1 MHHLGGHMEYLL
13 GIDNGG
19 TVTKAAIYDSTG
31 REIAISRVDTNVI
44 SEKAGFTEI
53 NMNDMKNAIFHVIK
67 EVIQTSGIKSEK
79 IVGVACCGH
88 GKGLYLVDKKGEPV
102 CNGILSTDNRA
113 IDYPASFEK
122 YLDMDAIYAKTYQ
135 AVVPSQ
141 PVCLLSWLKDNKP
154 ELISKIKWV
163 FACKDYIRFLLTGIA
178 YAEISDYSGSNL
190 VNLNT
195 KAFDKELLREFGLEE
210 FFPCLPPLKRATDF
224 CGGITQEVSRET
236 LLKEG
241 TPVFGGMFDINAC
254 SIASA
259 VVDPSSISM
268 IAGTWSINTYL
279 SKEPIKGHQV
289 MMNSIFCDGKHYL
302 VEESSATSAGNLAWY
317 IKTFLPELKSQSEQS
332 IYITTD
338 AWVTE
343 IIEEE
348 NYPYYFPFIMAS
360 NVNPKA
366 KASLIGLTYY
376 HSRKHITKSIY
387 EGVAFSHLYHYK
399 KLIASRTTEFEAIK
413 LSGGVANSD
422 IWLSMFADV
431 LGKDIT
437 VVETKEAGA
446 LGCAITVAVALGK
459 YDSYEEACS
468 VMVQTKKVVKPDMDR
483 HQFYAKR
490 YAKYCQLLDALD
502 SVWE

>member
-1 MHHLGGHMEYLL
+1 MEYLL

-31 REIAISRVDTNVI
+31 KEIAISRVDTNVI

-53 NMNDMKNAIFHVIK
+53 DMDDMKNSIFHVIRDLL
-67 EVIQTSGIKSEK
+67 ETSGIKGEE
-79 IVGVACCGH
+79 IVGIACCGH
-88 GKGLYLVDKKGEPV
+88 GKGLYLVDDEGKPV
-102 CNGILSTDNRA
+102 CNGILSTDSRA
-113 IDYPASFEK
+113 IEYVAQFEK
-122 YLDMDAIYAKTYQ
+122 TLDMTSIYAKTYQ

-141 PVCLLSWLKDNKP
+141 PVCLLSWLKDNRP
-154 ELISKIKWV
+154 ELASKVKWV
-163 FACKDYIRFLLTGIA
+163 FACKDYIRFLLTGLA

-195 KAFDKELLREFGLEE
+195 KSFDRELLREFGLEE
-210 FFPCLPPLKRATDF
+210 FFSCLPPLKKATDF
-224 CGGITQEVSRET
+224 CGGITKEVSLQT
-236 LLKEG
+236 LLREG

-254 SIASA
+254 CIASG
-259 VVDPSSISM
+259 VVDTSSISM

-279 SKEPIKGHQV
+279 HEVPVKGHQV

-302 VEESSATSAGNLAWY
+302 AEESSATSAGNLAWY
-317 IKTFLPELKSQSEQS
+317 IRTFLPELKSHSEHS
-332 IYITTD
+332 IYAICD

-343 IIEEE
+343 VIGEE

-376 HSRKHITKSIY
+376 HTRKHITKSIY
-387 EGVAFSHLYHYK
+387 EGVAFSHLYHYS
-399 KLIASRTTEFEAIK
+399 KLIASRSTAFDAIK

-431 LGKDIT
+431 LGKDLT

-459 YDSYEEACS
+459 YNSYEEACS
-468 VMVQTKKVVKPDMDR
+468 GMVKAKKVVKPDMEK
-483 HQFYAKR
+483 HQLYAKR

>member
-1 MHHLGGHMEYLL
+1 MEYLL

-19 TVTKAAIYDSTG
+19 TVTKAALYDSMG
-31 REIAISRVDTNVI
+31 KEIAISRIDTKVI
-44 SEKAGFTEI
+44 SEKAGFAEI
-53 NMNDMKNAIFHVIK
+53 NMHAMKDSIFHVIR
-67 EVIQTSGIKSEK
+67 EVIQTSGIKSEE
-79 IVGVACCGH
+79 IVGIACCGH
-88 GKGLYLVDKKGEPV
+88 GKGLYLVDEAGSPV

-113 IDYPASFEK
+113 VDYVASFERT
-122 YLDMDAIYAKTYQ
+122 LDMDAIYAKTYQ

-141 PVCLLSWLKDNKP
+141 PVCLLSWIKDNKP
-154 ELISKIKWV
+154 ELIPKITWV
-163 FACKDYIRFLLTGIA
+163 FACKDYIRFLLTGLA

-195 KAFDKELLREFGLEE
+195 KAFDRELLGEFGLQE
-210 FFPCLPPLKRATDF
+210 FFPCLPPLKTATDL
-224 CGGITQEVSRET
+224 CGGITKDVAEQT

-279 SKEPIKGHQV
+279 STEPVKGHQV
-289 MMNSIFCDGKHYL
+289 MMNSIFCDNEHYL

-317 IKTFLPELKSQSEQS
+317 IKTLLPELKRQSQQS

-338 AWVTE
+338 QWVSE
-343 IIEEE
+343 LADEDD
-348 NYPYYFPFIMAS
+348 YPYYFPFIMAS
-360 NVNPKA
+360 NVNPRA
-366 KASLIGLTYY
+366 KASLIGMTYY
-376 HSRKHITKSIY
+376 HSRKHLTKSIY

-399 KLIASRTTEFEAIK
+399 KLTASRQTEFEAIR

-446 LGCAITVAVALGK
+446 LGCAITVAVAIGK
-459 YDSYEEACS
+459 YSSFSEACS
-468 VMVQTKKVVKPDMDR
+468 VMVKTKKVVQPNMER
-483 HQFYAKR
+483 HALYAKR
-490 YAKYCQLLDALD
+490 YAKYCALLDALD
-502 SVWE
+502 GVWE

>member
-1 MHHLGGHMEYLL
+1 MEYLL

-31 REIAISRVDTNVI
+31 KEIAISRLDTHVI

-53 NMNDMKNAIFHVIK
+53 NMNDMKDSIFHVIR
-67 EVIQTSGIKSEK
+67 EVIQRSGIDSKD
-79 IVGVACCGH
+79 IVGIACCGH
-88 GKGLYLVDKKGEPV
+88 GKGLYLVDDAGNPV

-113 IDYPASFEK
+113 VDYVASFEK
-122 YLDMDAIYAKTYQ
+122 TLDMDAIYAKTYQ

-141 PVCLLSWLKDNKP
+141 PVCLLSWMKDNKP
-154 ELISKIKWV
+154 ELIPKIKWV
-163 FACKDYIRFLLTGIA
+163 FACKDYIRFLLTGLA

-195 KAFDKELLREFGLEE
+195 KAFDKELLGEFGLQE
-210 FFPCLPPLKRATDF
+210 FFTCLPPLKTATDL
-224 CGGITQEVSRET
+224 CGGITKEVAQQT

-241 TPVFGGMFDINAC
+241 TAVFGGMFDINAC
-254 SIASA
+254 SIASG

-279 SKEPIKGHQV
+279 SKEPVKGHQV
-289 MMNSIFCDGKHYL
+289 MMNSIFCDSEHYL

-317 IKTFLPELKSQSEQS
+317 IKTLLPELKSQSEKS

-338 AWVTE
+338 EWVTDLVD
-343 IIEEE
+343 EED
-348 NYPYYFPFIMAS
+348 YPYYFPFIMAS

-366 KASLIGLTYY
+366 KASLIGMTYY
-376 HSRKHITKSIY
+376 HTRKHLTKSIY
-387 EGVAFSHLYHYK
+387 EGVAFSHLYHYN
-399 KLIASRTTEFEAIK
+399 KLVASRSTEFDAIK

-422 IWLSMFADV
+422 IWLSIFADV
-431 LGKDIT
+431 MGKAIT
-437 VVETKEAGA
+437 VVDTQEAGA
-446 LGCAITVAVALGK
+446 LGCAITVAVATGK
-459 YDSYEEACS
+459 YGSYEEACS
-468 VMVQTKKVVKPDMDR
+468 IMVKTKKIVRPDMKK
-483 HQFYAKR
+483 HQLYAKR

>member
-1 MHHLGGHMEYLL
+1 MEYLL

-31 REIAISRVDTNVI
+31 REIAISRIDTTVI

-53 NMNDMKNAIFHVIK
+53 DMDDMKNSIFHLIK
-67 EVIQTSGIKSEK
+67 EVMQKSGIKGEE
-79 IVGVACCGH
+79 IVGIACCGH
-88 GKGLYLVDKKGEPV
+88 GKGLYLVDEEGKPV

-113 IDYPASFEK
+113 IDYIAKFEK
-122 YLDMDAIYAKTYQ
+122 TLDMEAIYAKTYQ
-135 AVVPSQ
+135 AVLPSQ
-141 PVCLLSWLKDNKP
+141 PVCLLSWIQDNKP
-154 ELISKIKWV
+154 ELIKKIRWV
-163 FACKDYIRFLLTGIA
+163 FACKDYIRFLLTGLA
-178 YAEISDYSGSNL
+178 FAEISDYSGSNL

-195 KAFDKELLREFGLEE
+195 KSFDKELLKEFGLEE
-210 FFPCLPPLKRATDF
+210 FFPCLPPLKTATDY
-224 CGGITQEVSRET
+224 CGGITEEVSRQT
-236 LLKEG
+236 LLREG

-254 SIASA
+254 SIASG

-279 SKEPIKGHQV
+279 NEKPIKGHQV
-289 MMNSIFCDGKHYL
+289 MLNSIFCDNKQYM
-302 VEESSATSAGNLAWY
+302 VEESSPTSAGNLAWY
-317 IKTFLPELKSQSEQS
+317 IRTLLPELKNQAEQS
-332 IYITTD
+332 IYAITD

-376 HSRKHITKSIY
+376 HNRKHITKSIY
-387 EGVAFSHLYHYK
+387 EGVAFSHLFHYK
-399 KLIASRTTEFEAIK
+399 KLIASSTREFEAIK

-446 LGCAITVAVALGK
+446 LGCAITVAVAIGK
-459 YDSYEEACS
+459 YSSYQEACS
-468 VMVQTKKVVKPDMDR
+468 AMVKTKKIVKPDMSK
-483 HQFYAKR
+483 HLLYTKR